1 MNLDRFSIPKEVF
14 VIFNSINRYDEQG
27 ILMCAVMHYIYDN
40 NEEYA
45 RNLRSQ
51 RALIAFQRIK
61 DIIDKPLAR
70 ARKAKARREERK
82 AHPEKY
88 PPRPRKS
95 ARRAGA
101 VELPSGHVIESDTP
115 QFDYYCIKGN
125 KILYFRMIGYG
136 DVEGQK
142 ASFTSAFDPT
152 KAVNAI
158 LNQPPIPD
166 KRRITGFQAFR

>member
-40 NEEYA
+40 DEEYA

-61 DIIDKPLAR
+61 DIIDKPR

-88 PPRPRKS
+88 PPRKS
-95 ARRAGA
+95 TRRAGA
-101 VELPSGHVIESDTP
+101 VELPSGHVIESDTTE
-115 QFDYYCIKGN
+115 FDYYCIKGSR
-125 KILYFRMIGYG
+125 ILYFRMIGYG

-142 ASFTSAFDPT
+142 ASFNSAFDPT

-166 KRRITGFQAFR
+166 NRRITAFQAFR